1 MLMKYDWVTDDIQ
14 SLSDAV
20 DKRLREEKSVVD
32 AHDKR
37 ILAYDSDPQRIV
49 EQRIRQLFMSG
60 MTHSQVLKEMNHVTS

>member
-1 MLMKYDWVTDDIQ
+1 MKYDWVTDDIQ

-37 ILAYDSDPQRIV
+37 ILAYDNDPQRIV

-60 MTHSQVLKEMNHVTS
+60 MTHSQVLREMNHVTS